1 MREVE
6 RLRRL
11 GAKRVT
17 LKTGAYPMREL
28 AMAIRWSS
36 DAKIDLLTIDGAPR
50 RHRHEPLADD
60 VRVGHPFLLPALH
73 GL

>member
-1 MREVE
+1 VE
-6 RLRRL
+6 RIRAL

-36 DAKIDLLTIDGAPR
+36 DAGIDLLTIDGAP
-50 RHRHEPLADD
+50 AA
-60 VRVGHPFLLPALH
+60 PA
-73 GL
+73 